1 MKFFYLLLLLFTFII
16 AAPQYRKIV
25 LENELKVILVS
36 DDKYNKSAASMN
48 VLAGSL
54 SDPEEYQG
62 LAHFLE
68 HMLFLG
74 TEKFPDVEGY
84 SLYLQIAL

>member
-1 MKFFYLLLLLFTFII
+1 MNNKNILLSALLVIFLGNCASGPSLIKDPITDL

-36 DDKYNKSAASMN
+36 DDQYNKSAASMN

-54 SDPEEYQG
+54 SDPKEHQG
-62 LAHFLE
+62 
-68 HMLFLG
+68 
-74 TEKFPDVEGY
+74 
-84 SLYLQIAL
+84 

>member
-1 MKFFYLLLLLFTFII
+1 MKKKLIISIILLTYSM

-36 DDKYNKSAASMN
+36 DEKYNKSAASMN

-54 SDPEEYQG
+54 SDPKEYQG
-62 LAHFLE
+62 L
-68 HMLFLG
+68 
-74 TEKFPDVEGY
+74 EK
-84 SLYLQIAL
+84 ALLICLKE